1 MKNVF
6 VFNEFNKIERGRAL
20 IKHRFGVPL
29 FGRYFQKSIF
39 ALLII
44 IFSICF
50 TSCERTADPRTEA
63 LMGTVCTV
71 NAYDDGTKSLYDELF
86 ARLHEIDETFS
97 VTIDSSEISA
107 INKAA
112 GERSVSVSPDTAYVV
127 RSALSFAELTG
138 GAFDPTVGPLVKL
151 WGINTDHAR
160 VPAQSEIDAVLPLIN
175 WRDVS
180 AADDNTVMLKRR
192 GMALDLGGIVKGY
205 AADELTK
212 ILKARKVRRAIVDL
226 GGNIFVYGKKKDG
239 SPWRVGIKDPND
251 PEGVPAIVLN
261 VANSTIVTSG
271 VYERFFTENGV
282 RYHHILDVKTGYP
295 AASGLLSSTIVCES
309 SMAADALSTSVFVLG
324 KEGGM
329 ELLHRIQS
337 SAATPLAEIPGLH
350 AQVLGIF
357 IEEDGS
363 VSASKA
369 LEGSLEAPAVSFE

>member
-1 MKNVF
+1 MKSVF
-6 VFNEFNKIERGRAL
+6 VFNKTGENRALAL

-29 FGRYFQKSIF
+29 FRQYFQRAMF

-44 IFSICF
+44 IFSICLP
-50 TSCERTADPRTEA
+50 SCVRTADPRTEA

-112 GERSVSVSPDTAYVV
+112 GERSVSVSSDTAYVV
-127 RSALSFAELTG
+127 KASLAFAELTG
-138 GAFDPTVGPLVKL
+138 GAFDPTVGPLVKI

-180 AADDNTVMLKRR
+180 VTDDNTVMLKRR

-239 SPWRVGIKDPND
+239 SPWRVGIKDPKD

-282 RYHHILDVKTGYP
+282 RYHHILDAKTGYP
-295 AASGLLSSTIVCES
+295 ASSGLLSSTIVCES

-324 KEGGM
+324 KESGM
-329 ELLHRIQS
+329 ELLRRMQS
-337 SAATPLAEIPGLH
+337 SAGTPLAEIPGLH

-363 VSASKA
+363 ISASKA

>member
-6 VFNEFNKIERGRAL
+6 DFNKIGENRAL
-20 IKHRFGVPL
+20 IKRCFGVPL
-29 FGRYFQKSIF
+29 FRQYFQKSIF

-112 GERSVSVSPDTAYVV
+112 GERSVSVSSDTAYVV
-127 RSALSFAELTG
+127 RSALAFAELTG
-138 GAFDPTVGPLVKL
+138 GAFDPTVGPLVKI

-180 AADDNTVMLKRR
+180 VTDDNTVMLKRR

-282 RYHHILDVKTGYP
+282 RYHHILDAKTGYP

-329 ELLHRIQS
+329 ELLRRMQS
-337 SAATPLAEIPGLH
+337 SAGTPLAEIPGLH

-369 LEGSLEAPAVSFE
+369 LEGSLEAPAVTFE

>member
-6 VFNEFNKIERGRAL
+6 GFNKIGENRAL
-20 IKHRFGVPL
+20 IKRCFEVPL
-29 FGRYFQKSIF
+29 FGRYFQNSIF

-50 TSCERTADPRTEA
+50 ASCERTADPRTEA

-71 NAYDDGTKSLYDELF
+71 NAYEDGTKSLYDELF

-112 GERSVSVSPDTAYVV
+112 GERSVSVSSDTAYVV
-127 RSALSFAELTG
+127 RSALAFAELTG
-138 GAFDPTVGPLVKL
+138 GAFDPTVGPLVKI

-180 AADDNTVMLKRR
+180 VADDNTVMLKRR

-239 SPWRVGIKDPND
+239 SPWRVGIKDPKD

-324 KEGGM
+324 KKSGM
-329 ELLHRIQS
+329 ELLRRMQAPELS
-337 SAATPLAEIPGLH
+337 EIPGLH
-350 AQVLGIF
+350 AQALGIF

-363 VSASKA
+363 ISASKE
-369 LEGSLEAPAVSFE
+369 LEGSLDAPAVKFE

>member
-6 VFNEFNKIERGRAL
+6 GFNKIGENRAL
-20 IKHRFGVPL
+20 IKRCFGVPL
-29 FGRYFQKSIF
+29 FRQYFQKSIF

-112 GERSVSVSPDTAYVV
+112 GERSVSVSSDTAYVV

-138 GAFDPTVGPLVKL
+138 GAFDPTVGPLVKI

-160 VPAQSEIDAVLPLIN
+160 VPEKSEIDAVLPLIN

-180 AADDNTVMLKRR
+180 VADDNTVMLKRR

-251 PEGVPAIVLN
+251 PEGVPSIVLN

-282 RYHHILDVKTGYP
+282 RYHHILDAKTGYP

-324 KEGGM
+324 KESGM

-337 SAATPLAEIPGLH
+337 SAGTPLAEIPGLH

-369 LEGSLEAPAVSFE
+369 LEGSLEAPAVTFE

>member
-6 VFNEFNKIERGRAL
+6 DFNKIGENRAL
-20 IKHRFGVPL
+20 IKRCFEVPL
-29 FGRYFQKSIF
+29 FGRYFQNSTF

-50 TSCERTADPRTEA
+50 ASCERAADPRTEA

-112 GERSVSVSPDTAYVV
+112 GERSVSVSSDTAYVV
-127 RSALSFAELTG
+127 KAALSFAELTG

-160 VPAQSEIDAVLPLIN
+160 VPEKSEIDAVLPLIN

-180 AADDNTVMLKRR
+180 VTDDNTVMLKRR

-324 KEGGM
+324 KESGM

-337 SAATPLAEIPGLH
+337 SAGTPLAEIPGLH

>member
-1 MKNVF
+1 M
-6 VFNEFNKIERGRAL
+6 
-20 IKHRFGVPL
+20 PL
-29 FGRYFQKSIF
+29 FGQYFQKSTF

-50 TSCERTADPRTEA
+50 ASCERTADPRTEV

-127 RSALSFAELTG
+127 RSALAFAELTG
-138 GAFDPTVGPLVKL
+138 GAFDPTVGPLVKI

-160 VPAQSEIDAVLPLIN
+160 VPEKSEIDAVLPLIN
-175 WRDVS
+175 WHDVS
-180 AADDNTVMLKRR
+180 VTDDNTVMLKRR

-212 ILKARKVRRAIVDL
+212 ILDARKVRRAIVDL

-282 RYHHILDVKTGYP
+282 RYHHILDAKTGYP
-295 AASGLLSSTIVCES
+295 ASSGLLSSTVVCES

-324 KEGGM
+324 KKSGM
-329 ELLHRIQS
+329 ELLRRMQAPELS
-337 SAATPLAEIPGLH
+337 EVPGLH
-350 AQVLGIF
+350 AQALGIF

-363 VSASKA
+363 ISASKE
-369 LEGSLEAPAVSFE
+369 LEGSLEAPAVKFE

>member
-6 VFNEFNKIERGRAL
+6 GFNKIGENRAL

-29 FGRYFQKSIF
+29 FGRYFQNSIF
-39 ALLII
+39 TLLII

-50 TSCERTADPRTEA
+50 ASCERTADPRTEA

-127 RSALSFAELTG
+127 RSALSYAELTG
-138 GAFDPTVGPLVKL
+138 GAFDPTVGPLVKI

-160 VPAQSEIDAVLPLIN
+160 VPAQSEIDAVLPLID

-180 AADDNTVMLKRR
+180 VTDDNTVMLKRR

-212 ILKARKVRRAIVDL
+212 ILKAQKVRRAIVDL

-324 KEGGM
+324 KESGM

-337 SAATPLAEIPGLH
+337 SAGTPLAEIPGLH

>member
-6 VFNEFNKIERGRAL
+6 VFNKTGENRALAL

-29 FGRYFQKSIF
+29 FRQYLQRAMF

-50 TSCERTADPRTEA
+50 ASCERTAEPRTEA

-112 GERSVSVSPDTAYVV
+112 GERSVSVSSDTAYVV
-127 RSALSFAELTG
+127 KASLSFAELTG
-138 GAFDPTVGPLVKL
+138 GAFDPTVGPLVKI

-160 VPAQSEIDAVLPLIN
+160 VPEKSEIDAVLPLIN

-180 AADDNTVMLKRR
+180 VTDDNTVMLKRR

-239 SPWRVGIKDPND
+239 SPWRVGIKNPND
-251 PEGVPAIVLN
+251 PEGVPSIVLN

-282 RYHHILDVKTGYP
+282 RYHHILDAKTGYP
-295 AASGLLSSTIVCES
+295 AASGLLSSTVICES

-324 KEGGM
+324 KKSGM
-329 ELLHRIQS
+329 ELLRRMRS
-337 SAATPLAEIPGLH
+337 PELSEIPGLH
-350 AQVLGIF
+350 AQALGIF

-363 VSASKA
+363 ISASKE
-369 LEGSLEAPAVSFE
+369 LEGSLEASAVKFE

>member
-6 VFNEFNKIERGRAL
+6 GFNKIGENRAL
-20 IKHRFGVPL
+20 IKRCFGVPL
-29 FGRYFQKSIF
+29 FRRYFQKSIF

-50 TSCERTADPRTEA
+50 ASCERTADPRTEA

-71 NAYDDGTKSLYDELF
+71 NAYNDGTKSLYDELF

-112 GERSVSVSPDTAYVV
+112 GERSVSVSSDTAYVV
-127 RSALSFAELTG
+127 KAALSFAELTG

-160 VPAQSEIDAVLPLIN
+160 VPEKSEIDAVLPLIN

-180 AADDNTVMLKRR
+180 VTDDNTVMLKRR

-324 KEGGM
+324 KESGM

-337 SAATPLAEIPGLH
+337 SAGTPLAEIPGLH

>member
-6 VFNEFNKIERGRAL
+6 DFNKIGENRAL
-20 IKHRFGVPL
+20 IKRCFGVPL
-29 FGRYFQKSIF
+29 FRQYFQKSIF

-112 GERSVSVSPDTAYVV
+112 GERSVSVSSDTAYVV
-127 RSALSFAELTG
+127 RSALAFAELTG
-138 GAFDPTVGPLVKL
+138 GAFDPTVGPLVKI

-160 VPAQSEIDAVLPLIN
+160 VPAQSEIDAVLTLIN

-180 AADDNTVMLKRR
+180 VSDDNTVMLKRR

-282 RYHHILDVKTGYP
+282 RYHHILDAKTGYP

-329 ELLHRIQS
+329 ELLRRMQS
-337 SAATPLAEIPGLH
+337 SAGTPLAEIPGLH

-369 LEGSLEAPAVSFE
+369 LEGSLEAPAVTFE

>member
-6 VFNEFNKIERGRAL
+6 GFNKIGENLAL
-20 IKHRFGVPL
+20 IKRCFEVPL
-29 FGRYFQKSIF
+29 FGRYFQNSIF

-50 TSCERTADPRTEA
+50 ASCERTADPRTEA

-112 GERSVSVSPDTAYVV
+112 GERSVSVSSDTAYVV
-127 RSALSFAELTG
+127 KAALSFAELTG

-160 VPAQSEIDAVLPLIN
+160 VPEKSEIDAVLPLIN

-180 AADDNTVMLKRR
+180 VTDDNTVMLKRH

-282 RYHHILDVKTGYP
+282 RYHHILDAKTGYP
-295 AASGLLSSTIVCES
+295 ASSTLLSSTIVCES

-324 KEGGM
+324 KAGGM

-337 SAATPLAEIPGLH
+337 SAGTPLAEIPGLH

-363 VSASKA
+363 ISASKA
-369 LEGSLEAPAVSFE
+369 LEGSLEAPAVRFE

>member
-1 MKNVF
+1 MKSVF
-6 VFNEFNKIERGRAL
+6 GNTVQKNRAL
-20 IKHRFGVPL
+20 KKYAFGAPV
-29 FGRYFQKSIF
+29 Y
-39 ALLII
+39 LLII

-50 TSCERTADPRTEA
+50 ASCERTASPRTEA

-71 NAYDDGTKSLYDELF
+71 NAYDDGTEKLYDELF
-86 ARLHEIDETFS
+86 ARLHEIDEKFS
-97 VTIDSSEISA
+97 VTIDSSEISRV
-107 INKAA
+107 NRAA
-112 GERSVSVSPDTAYVV
+112 GESGVSVSPDTAYVV
-127 RSALSFAELTG
+127 KAALSYAELTD

-160 VPAQSEIDAVLPLIN
+160 VPEQSEIDAVLPLIH

-180 AADDNTVMLKRR
+180 VTDDNIVMLKKR

-212 ILKARKVRRAIVDL
+212 ILEARKVRRAIVDL

-239 SPWRVGIKDPND
+239 SPWRVGIKDPKD
-251 PEGVPAIVLN
+251 PEGAPAIVLN
-261 VANSTIVTSG
+261 LANSTIVTSG

-295 AASGLLSSTIVCES
+295 ADSGLLSSTIVCES

-329 ELLHRIQS
+329 DLLRRIQS
-337 SAATPLAEIPGLH
+337 SSGAELPEVPGLH
-350 AQVLGIF
+350 AQALGIF

-369 LEGSLEAPAVSFE
+369 LEGSLEAPAVTFE

>member
-6 VFNEFNKIERGRAL
+6 GFNKIGENRAL
-20 IKHRFGVPL
+20 IKRCFEVPL
-29 FGRYFQKSIF
+29 FGRYFQNSIF

-50 TSCERTADPRTEA
+50 ASCERTADPRTEA

-71 NAYDDGTKSLYDELF
+71 NAYEDGTKSLYDELF

-112 GERSVSVSPDTAYVV
+112 GERSVSVSSDTAYVV
-127 RSALSFAELTG
+127 RSALAFAELTG
-138 GAFDPTVGPLVKL
+138 GAFDPTVGPLVKI

-160 VPAQSEIDAVLPLIN
+160 VPEKSEIDAVLPLIN

-180 AADDNTVMLKRR
+180 VTEDNTVMLKRR

-282 RYHHILDVKTGYP
+282 RYHHILDAKTGYP

-329 ELLHRIQS
+329 DLLRRIQS
-337 SAATPLAEIPGLH
+337 SSGAELPEVPGLH
-350 AQVLGIF
+350 AQALGIF

-369 LEGSLEAPAVSFE
+369 LEGSLEAPAVRFE